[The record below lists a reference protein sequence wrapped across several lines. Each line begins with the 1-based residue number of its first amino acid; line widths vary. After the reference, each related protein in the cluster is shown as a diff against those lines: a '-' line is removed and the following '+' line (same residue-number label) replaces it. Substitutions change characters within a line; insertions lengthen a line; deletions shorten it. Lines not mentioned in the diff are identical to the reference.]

1 MHGLKI
7 FDVSSFA
14 AFNKHAIIFTNH
26 IPIVNRDQITFVA
39 CALIAFPLE
48 TGRTKYCCAVCLHL

>member
-7 FDVSSFA
+7 QKFSSFA

-26 IPIVNRDQITFVA
+26 MLGVNRDQITFVA

-48 TGRTKYCCAVCLHL
+48 TGRTKYCCDVCLHL